1 MFRMILAPSNVEEL
15 SKLLEDASARG
26 EKIASF
32 KLNALQQILEHAPD
46 DMTVT
51 TQAGVTLA
59 DLQTHLSQRGQW
71 LPIDP
76 PHQEQ
81 TTVGSAL
88 ATNAS
93 GPRRMGCGTIRDYLL
108 GIKVVLADGRSI
120 KAGGRVVKNVAG
132 YDLCKLFVG
141 SQGTLG
147 VIVEATFKLRPLP
160 EKEEFVQRHC
170 QSLEEASSL
179 LEAVRES
186 ELTPNVL
193 DLHNLSLPTARA
205 SMIFTLVLGF
215 AGTDEEVDWEIAQ
228 ARDLG
233 ISELSD
239 LHHEK
244 AFWANPSSRKVH
256 RSSLLPSKLVQSLD
270 VLRDI
275 PFVARAGN
283 GIVYSLDGPE
293 SPRDALPAKLMKRI
307 KDAYDP
313 KHILPEFP
321 Q

>member
-1 MFRMILAPSNVEEL
+1 MFRMILAPSTAEEL
-15 SKLLEDASARG
+15 SKLLADASARD
-26 EKIASF
+26 EKVTSF
-32 KLNALQQILEHAPD
+32 RLNALQQILEHTPE

-59 DLQTHLSQRGQW
+59 DLQAHLAHRGQW

-76 PHQEQ
+76 PHPEQ
-81 TTVGSAL
+81 ITVGSIVAM
-88 ATNAS
+88 NVN
-93 GPRRMGCGTIRDYLL
+93 GPRRMGYGTIRDYLL
-108 GIKVVLADGRSI
+108 GIKVVLADGRLI

-132 YDLCKLFVG
+132 YDLCKVFVG
-141 SQGTLG
+141 SHGTLG
-147 VIVEATFKLRPLP
+147 AIVEATFKLRPLP
-160 EKEEFVQRHC
+160 EREKFVQRHC

-186 ELTPNVL
+186 VLTPTAL
-193 DLHNLSLPTARA
+193 DLHNLSLPTSQA

-215 AGTDEEVDWEIAQ
+215 AGTDEEVAWQIAT

-239 LHHEK
+239 LQHEHV
-244 AFWANPSSRKVH
+244 FWANPSSGKIH
-256 RSSLLPSKLVQSLD
+256 RSSLLPSKLVQKLR
-270 VLRDI
+270 VLREI

-283 GIVYSLDGPE
+283 GIVYSLDGPAP
-293 SPRDALPAKLMKRI
+293 SRDELPAKLMKRI

-313 KHILPEFP
+313 KHIFPEFP